1 MNEVIRYADKH
12 RMMVSLETHNTV
24 NVEFYQRFDFK
35 VFGIVQKHFDLKQY
49 CLIREI
55 RKRESAAK

>member
-1 MNEVIRYADKH
+1 
-12 RMMVSLETHNTV
+12 MMVSLETHNPV